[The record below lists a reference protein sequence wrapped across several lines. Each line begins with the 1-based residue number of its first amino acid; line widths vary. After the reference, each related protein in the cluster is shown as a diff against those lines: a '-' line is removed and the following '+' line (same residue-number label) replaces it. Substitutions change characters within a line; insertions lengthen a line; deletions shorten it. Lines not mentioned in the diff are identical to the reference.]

1 MGLGFRF
8 KNKVDGVNG
17 IVVLMKRDE
26 MANVLAQGYHSFLLF
41 NIYEKTHWCQ
51 DTSNY
56 FTQTKGKYPLLSGH
70 SVI

>member
-26 MANVLAQGYHSFLLF
+26 MANIADAAISAAPV
-41 NIYEKTHWCQ
+41 NIINLRIFIC
-51 DTSNY
+51 
-56 FTQTKGKYPLLSGH
+56 
-70 SVI
+70 